1 MVKKLYASLILGLSI
16 IFCMDSCV
24 DSESLL
30 DKEESNDIYEDM
42 VFTDPY
48 NAIWFLNN
56 IYKSMND
63 GFNVFGSDDSGG
75 FLGNAVDEGI
85 WKANWDNAYKMSSG
99 AWTTENVLINY
110 DPWKKY
116 YKAIVDNNPSQKV
129 FWNGWMSRLERNRAL
144 I

>member
-63 GFNVFGSDDSGG
+63 GFNVFG
-75 FLGNAVDEGI
+75 V
-85 WKANWDNAYKMSSG
+85 
-99 AWTTENVLINY
+99 
-110 DPWKKY
+110 P
-116 YKAIVDNNPSQKV
+116 Q
-129 FWNGWMSRLERNRAL
+129 
-144 I
+144 